1 MVELVGHIWPA
12 VLWQLLGLL
21 VGVRITLSLLKA
33 IVNGFTSLRRAIR
46 DARVSA
52 RIEGW
57 GSPRPHDAELAAE
70 LERTER
76 APLEAAARRIETR

>member
-1 MVELVGHIWPA
+1 MVGLVSHIWPTA
-12 VLWQLLGLL
+12 LWQLLGLL
-21 VGVRITLSLLKA
+21 VGVRIALSLLKA

-57 GSPRPHDAELAAE
+57 GSPGPHEAELAAE
-70 LERTER
+70 LEQAER
-76 APLEAAARRIETR
+76 APLEPADRRVETR